1 MVIGAAF
8 IWAIANLHIK
18 MMTGRLPPDRAR
30 DIDGFVLN
38 GWIAALAAPQLLLL
52 SLAFEAGQAAAMG
65 AADWRGW
72 GAIVFMVLP
81 VPTFSSR
88 LWFMLLWVPNS
99 TSAR

>member
-38 GWIAALAAPQLLLL
+38 GWIAALAAPQLPLP
-52 SLAFEAGQAAAMG
+52 SLAFEAGQEGAMAAADRRG
-65 AADWRGW
+65 RSEAAPACGEGGGGW
-72 GAIVFMVLP
+72 GRSGGGAEADKIKK
-81 VPTFSSR
+81 
-88 LWFMLLWVPNS
+88 N
-99 TSAR
+99 